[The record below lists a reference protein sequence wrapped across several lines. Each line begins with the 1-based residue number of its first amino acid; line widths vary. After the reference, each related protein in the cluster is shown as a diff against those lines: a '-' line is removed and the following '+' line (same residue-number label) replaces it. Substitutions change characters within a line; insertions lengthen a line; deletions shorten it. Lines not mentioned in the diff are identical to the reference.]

1 MKLVGDQDDFKHDFK
16 ALVYELMPQGNS
28 EEWLHPKVGDQDAH
42 EKLYFEQ
49 RLDIAIDV
57 ASALQYLYSHC
68 DDIIV
73 HSDLNS

>member
-1 MKLVGDQDDFKHDFK
+1 MVD
-16 ALVYELMPQGNS
+16 
-28 EEWLHPKVGDQDAH
+28 PKVGDQDAH
-42 EKLYFEQ
+42 EKPYFEQ

-68 DDIIV
+68 DGIIV